1 MYEITLDEE
10 LIGSELDKEATL
22 DDETNDEAELDSKA
36 EELVDTKIDFE
47 DEKTAGVLFSKLDD
61 DDIVFRKELCSKEL
75 ERTTLEEMLVVE
87 ELASEDSTP
96 DKVPDEEELGD
107 DEPDDN
113 EPLVETT
120 LGMKLD
126 SEDEFTANE
135 ELCAKEAGPNDELPL
150 AEESVPGGITLD
162 EGFDCNELEL
172 TLGDELASEY
182 ELALGVDIESVSV
195 DEMKLE

>member
-22 DDETNDEAELDSKA
+22 DDETNDEAEPDSKA
-36 EELVDTKIDFE
+36 QELVDTKIDFE

-61 DDIVFRKELCSKEL
+61 DDFVFRKELCSKEL

-96 DKVPDEEELGD
+96 DKVPDEKELGD

-120 LGMKLD
+120 LEMKLD
-126 SEDEFTANE
+126 SEDEFTTNE
-135 ELCAKEAGPNDELPL
+135 ELCAKVGPNDELPL
-150 AEESVPGGITLD
+150 AEESVPVGITLD
-162 EGFDCNELEL
+162 EGFGCNELEF

-182 ELALGVDIESVSV
+182 EVTLGVDIESVSV